1 MNQSIKKADNS
12 DKGITV
18 YFISNVSE
26 QIQNYLIEKLK
37 SLDNV
42 ELIFRKDKSK
52 KSLNKLVPKAD
63 ILIGWRP
70 SKKILL
76 KATNLKLFINPG
88 AGVQH
93 LIELF
98 RGINKIKKVFLI
110 NGHGNSY
117 FVAQH
122 TVALLLALMNKIIPH
137 HEWMRQGR
145 WRTGDEDAVSIPLR
159 FRKVGLLGYGAI
171 NQKVHRFLSGFDIEF
186 SILRKHWEKQENPS
200 PKNVKRY
207 EFSQL
212 NQFLTSIDI
221 LIIAIPVTSLTKKMI
236 GRNELELL
244 GSNGILVN
252 VSRGEIIDEESL
264 FYALKE
270 KVIQGAAI
278 DVWYNYSPEND
289 EEGKKYPFNF
299 PFHSLDNII
308 LSPHR
313 GYSPFNDLLRWNE
326 VIENITRMA
335 QGRQDFLNVVNL
347 EEEY

>member
-1 MNQSIKKADNS
+1 MNESIKKADNS
-12 DKGITV
+12 DKSITV
-18 YFISNVSE
+18 YFISHVSE
-26 QIQNYLIEKLK
+26 QIKDYLIEKLK

-52 KSLNKLVPKAD
+52 KKLFKLVPRAD

-70 SKKILL
+70 SKEILL
-76 KATNLKLFINPG
+76 KANNLKLFINPG

-98 RGINKIKKVFLI
+98 REINKIKKVSLI

-122 TVALLLALMNKIIPH
+122 TVALLLTLMNKIIPH

-186 SILRKHWEKQENPS
+186 SILRKHWEKQENTL

-212 NQFLTSIDI
+212 NQFLTRIDI
-221 LIIAIPVTSLTKKMI
+221 LIIAIPVTSLTKKI
-236 GRNELELL
+236 IRRNELELL

-264 FYALKE
+264 FYALRE
-270 KVIQGAAI
+270 KRIQGAAI

-299 PFHSLDNII
+299 PFHTLDNII

-326 VIENITRMA
+326 VIENITRMV
-335 QGRQDFLNVVNL
+335 QGRQDFINIVNL

>member
-1 MNQSIKKADNS
+1 MNESIKKADNS

-18 YFISNVSE
+18 CFISNVSE
-26 QIQNYLIEKLK
+26 QIQDYLIEKLK

-70 SKKILL
+70 SEKILL
-76 KATNLKLFINPG
+76 KASNLKLFINPG

-98 RGINKIKKVFLI
+98 RDINKIKKVFLI

-186 SILRKHWEKQENPS
+186 SILRKHWERQENPL

-221 LIIAIPVTSLTKKMI
+221 LIIAIPVTSLTKKII

-244 GSNGILVN
+244 GTNGILVN
-252 VSRGEIIDEESL
+252 VSRGDIIDEESL

-278 DVWYNYSPEND
+278 DVWYNYSPESN

-326 VIENITRMA
+326 VIENITWMS

>member
-1 MNQSIKKADNS
+1 MSELNNQVDNS
-12 DKGITV
+12 DKDVTV
-18 YFISNVSE
+18 LFISNIPE
-26 QIQNYLIEKLK
+26 NIKDYLKEKIK
-37 SLDNV
+37 PLDNV
-42 ELIFRKDKSK
+42 DLVFRNNRST
-52 KSLNKLVPKAD
+52 KSLYKLLPKAD

-76 KATNLKLFINPG
+76 NATSLKLFINPG

-93 LIELF
+93 LIEIF
-98 RGINKIKKVFLI
+98 REINKIKKILLI

-122 TVALLLALMNKIIPH
+122 TVALLLTLMNKIIPH

-145 WRTGDEDAVSIPLR
+145 WQTGDDDAVSIPLR
-159 FRKVGLLGYGAI
+159 FKKLGLLGYGAI
-171 NQKVHRFLSGFDIEF
+171 NQKVHRFLNGFDIEF
-186 SILRKHWEKQENPS
+186 SILRKHWEKQEDPLLS
-200 PKNVKRY
+200 NVKRF
-207 EFSQL
+207 EFSKF
-212 NQFLTSIDI
+212 NEFLKYINI
-221 LIIAIPVTSLTKKMI
+221 LIIAIPVTSLTKNLI
-236 GRNELELL
+236 GRKELELL
-244 GSNGILVN
+244 GSDSILVN

-278 DVWYNYSPEND
+278 DVWYKYSPEND

-299 PFHSLDNII
+299 PFHTLDNIV

-335 QGRQDFLNVVNL
+335 HGRKDFINIVNL